1 MLIIFLYLL
10 ILLVG
15 GYFILRALFPD
26 FKFNFPMMPNI
37 KLPQIGRPKL
47 RKDVA
52 NSLAVKQPAIDIPQP
67 QVHEYSKAEVLLA
80 EKNKEIALLKE
91 QLRVKQNQ
99 SDDFDKLKEILDAE
113 IAKLREQNRLL
124 KTELSR

>member
-1 MLIIFLYLL
+1 
-10 ILLVG
+10 
-15 GYFILRALFPD
+15 
-26 FKFNFPMMPNI
+26 MPNI